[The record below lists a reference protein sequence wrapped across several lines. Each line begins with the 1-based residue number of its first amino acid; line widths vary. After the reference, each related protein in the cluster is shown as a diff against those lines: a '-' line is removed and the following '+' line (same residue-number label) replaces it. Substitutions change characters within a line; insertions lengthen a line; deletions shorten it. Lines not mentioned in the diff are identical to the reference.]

1 MRQKSF
7 EVVNPEAS
15 FLLQLNIEMT
25 MKTKKASILLF
36 RRDLLAKVS
45 LLEQEEIAYLK
56 DRAEDGKDFCYIP
69 VPEARF
75 IVLWPKDADTMPQG
89 ELLEKIRVTASR
101 ILDKMRDEKIFKTTV
116 VDHSWQS
123 AEGVSAFMEGLYL
136 GAYRF
141 DTFKKEKK
149 EKFSFNLESD
159 TLDAKALGRIED
171 VCKEVNRSKYL
182 IDLPFS
188 ALNAKQLGE
197 WAEKDA
203 EDLGIKV
210 DVWPYAKIEKAG
222 MGGLLGVNQG
232 SVDKATFTE
241 MRYKPAKA
249 VNKKP
254 IVLVGKGIVFDAGGM
269 NIKTG
274 SYMDDMKTDMAGAA
288 LAMGI
293 IRAAARLRLPLYIV
307 ALLPATDNR
316 LNGNALVC
324 GDVITMYDGTT
335 VEITNTDAEGRLLL
349 ADAVAYA
356 TAEYSPM
363 LTVSMATLTGAASR
377 ALGSQGIAA
386 MQQGADQ
393 YVDALLQSGER
404 VHERLCFFPMW
415 KEYDKELD
423 SDVADIKNC
432 GNGPAGMIT
441 AAKFVQYFAK
451 ETPFLHL
458 DVAGVEFLH
467 KKDAYRG
474 PGATAFG
481 IRMVLDFLQKLC

>member
-1 MRQKSF
+1 MIIIKERM
-7 EVVNPEAS
+7 A
-15 FLLQLNIEMT
+15 
-25 MKTKKASILLF
+25 MKTKKADILLF

-45 LLEQEEIAYLK
+45 LLEQEELSYLK
-56 DRAEDGKDFCYIP
+56 SQAEAGKDFCYIP

-75 IVLWPKDADTMPQG
+75 IVLLPKDAGKMPQG
-89 ELLEKIRVTASR
+89 GLLEKIRITASR
-101 ILDKMRDEKIFKTTV
+101 ILDRMEEEKISKARI

-123 AEGVSAFMEGLYL
+123 SECLSAFVEALYL
-136 GAYRF
+136 GSYRF
-141 DTFKKEKK
+141 DAFKKEKK
-149 EKFSFNLESD
+149 ERFGFELESD
-159 TLDAKALGRIED
+159 VLDAKALARIEG
-171 VCKEVNRSKYL
+171 VCKEVNRSKHL

-197 WAEKDA
+197 WAGKEA
-203 EDLGIKV
+203 EELGIKV
-210 DVWPYAKIEKAG
+210 DVWPYARIEKAG
-222 MGGLLGVNQG
+222 MGGLLGVNRG

-249 VNKKP
+249 INKKP
-254 IVLVGKGIVFDAGGM
+254 VVLVGKGIVFDAGGM

-274 SYMDDMKTDMAGAA
+274 SYMDDMKADMAGAA

-293 IRAAARLRLPLYIV
+293 VRAAARLRLPLYLV

-335 VEITNTDAEGRLLL
+335 VEVTNTDAEGRLLL

-356 TAEYSPM
+356 AAEYAPM
-363 LTVSMATLTGAASR
+363 LTVSMATLTGAAAR

-386 MQQGADQ
+386 MQQGADS
-393 YVDALLQSGER
+393 YVDALLESGEK

-415 KEYDKELD
+415 AEYDKELE

-481 IRMVLDFLQKLC
+481 LRLMVDFLQRLCQGER